1 MRDIKFRAFLKSN
14 QLMYDVLTL
23 DFIDNKVLINN
34 EEKQLRGYVKYQ
46 DVELMQYTG
55 LKDKN
60 GKDIYEGDIV
70 EAWSEGK
77 KAIGKVKQRID
88 GLWLMYPAW
97 QSGKSWGLMPNE
109 ERNTTVKIIGNIYEN
124 KELKEINKMIDIN
137 ELKNKQIEAYKK
149 RFERWY
155 KKSQIEKEIEISA
168 LKGYR
173 KLRIEIREEH
183 DETIKLM
190 KEDEKFIQL
199 LKEKLPEFNINRYKY
214 QYKGIFNIT
223 VYCDYVTIT
232 W

>member
-1 MRDIKFRAFLKSN
+1 
-14 QLMYDVLTL
+14 
-23 DFIDNKVLINN
+23 
-34 EEKQLRGYVKYQ
+34 
-46 DVELMQYTG
+46 
-55 LKDKN
+55 
-60 GKDIYEGDIV
+60 
-70 EAWSEGK
+70 
-77 KAIGKVKQRID
+77 
-88 GLWLMYPAW
+88 
-97 QSGKSWGLMPNE
+97 
-109 ERNTTVKIIGNIYEN
+109 
-124 KELKEINKMIDIN
+124 MIDIK
-137 ELKNKQIEAYKK
+137 EIKKKQEEAYRK

-183 DETIKLM
+183 DKTIKLM

-223 VYCDYVTIT
+223 VNCDYVTIT